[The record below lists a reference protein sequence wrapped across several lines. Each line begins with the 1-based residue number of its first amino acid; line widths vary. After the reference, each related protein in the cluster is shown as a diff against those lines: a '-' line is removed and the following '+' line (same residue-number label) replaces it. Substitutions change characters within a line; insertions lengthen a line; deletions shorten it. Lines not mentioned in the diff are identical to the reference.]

1 MKKRMSALLL
11 TAAMVLGGCSSGGG
25 NQQAGNTTPTT
36 TAETICAMYARIGDW
51 LATAFIGVSWK
62 SCTNRADS
70 LKNPN

>member
-1 MKKRMSALLL
+1 MREKTILA
-11 TAAMVLGGCSSGGG
+11 T
-25 NQQAGNTTPTT
+25 TT